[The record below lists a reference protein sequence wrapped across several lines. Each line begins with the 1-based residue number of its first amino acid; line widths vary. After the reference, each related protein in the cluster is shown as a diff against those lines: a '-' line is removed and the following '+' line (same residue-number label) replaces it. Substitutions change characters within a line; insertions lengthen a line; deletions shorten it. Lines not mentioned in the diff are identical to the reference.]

1 MVRRREA
8 HQSYRHRIDGAG
20 REPVARPGRA
30 SLTHGHFGRVLGAR
44 WIGLSVAYA
53 RRLLLDTASISV
65 LEYEDDLRGQ
75 PVIAKWNG

>member
-1 MVRRREA
+1 MIARLRLLE
-8 HQSYRHRIDGAG
+8 GT
-20 REPVARPGRA
+20 VAIF
-30 SLTHGHFGRVLGAR
+30 THGHFGRVLGAR

-65 LEYEDDLRGQ
+65 LEYEDNLRGQ